1 MRPYSQWASLDS
13 SAVSSLGLVLMM
25 AVVFGVLLRIRNK
38 SRATWYL
45 IGFLGALLGVMVSR
59 SLAAIAFW
67 SWMRPIEHL
76 LIVWAVIPV
85 LQFAYHVPH
94 ASPGQAR
101 EARIA
106 LVLSV
111 IVALSGVWVL
121 IGQPLLFPN
130 VEPAPRAG
138 AIYALWSGLVF
149 LASIILLLR
158 RTVSL
163 SWSAQDGGASSRGD
177 LSTLAPHAT
186 PAPRRGCGAGG
197 AGGDLPSRVRRI
209 GSALIRP
216 VGRPAHTTRVFALV
230 LLCPLVL
237 MLLYVGLISRLEI
250 AELWDLALG
259 MQMALLAFV
268 FLCALAYLNY
278 APEPTTVMNKLM
290 LSTLVTVLVVVSGL
304 GEQLL
309 RSYKVE
315 YMQSLSSDAS
325 RVATLLASTR
335 PSAEQR
341 VDLDPESV
349 PASVAFVLSQPLSS
363 DAETPD
369 FAVHLMRDP
378 QRFDL
383 EYVKEQGFL
392 QVGSICQ
399 AGTSLE
405 SRFYC
410 AGELDI
416 VQGERRYVIGFD
428 SADTYLAR
436 LNARAL
442 PVVYTLLA
450 STLLIL
456 FVFPAFFRTSLVR
469 PLERLLEGVRQVNA
483 GDLDVSVPIQ
493 YNDEIGFL
501 TQSFNRMVASIQ
513 EGEAALR
520 RANLELEIRVD
531 QRTEA
536 LRQMAHEAQDARIAA
551 EEANLAKS
559 TFLANMSH
567 ELRTPLNAII
577 GFTRL
582 VKRRCQDVLPQKHAD
597 NLDKVLVSANYLL
610 ELINSVLD
618 LSKIEAGRVEVQA
631 STFALE
637 SLVDLCLETVQPL
650 VKNDRLRLVKA
661 IEPGLPVLSTD
672 HEKLRQILINLL
684 SNAVKFTEEGTVT
697 VSARCVDG
705 TLALAVSDTGIG
717 IPEDALERIF
727 VQFQQVDNST
737 TRRYGGT
744 GLGLSITRHLAR
756 LLKGDVTVESKV
768 GVGSTFTVTLPTCYG
783 TTAAESPAPSLT
795 SAPAQES
802 KEQPGPGPTVLVIDD
817 DPNVISLLQ
826 EDLAEEG
833 YRVIGATDGVEGLEK
848 AREIQPFAITLD
860 IMMAPKDGWQV
871 LHELKTDAATR
882 EIPVVIMSIVDNKE
896 LGYRLGA
903 SDYLVKPFDRESIL
917 GTLSRMSPA
926 RQAPQPVRLL
936 VVDDDPKVVDIVRQ
950 LLEDEPYEVRSA
962 QDGREA
968 LETIAQDCPDIILL
982 DLLMP
987 RLDGFGV
994 IEELEQTP
1002 TCRDIPIVVLTAKEL
1017 TADELTGLQQKVSKV
1032 VQKRA
1037 LGHEML
1043 VQELRYALQAYRQE
1057 VSSRA

>member
-1 MRPYSQWASLDS
+1 
-13 SAVSSLGLVLMM
+13 
-25 AVVFGVLLRIRNK
+25 
-38 SRATWYL
+38 
-45 IGFLGALLGVMVSR
+45 
-59 SLAAIAFW
+59 
-67 SWMRPIEHL
+67 
-76 LIVWAVIPV
+76 
-85 LQFAYHVPH
+85 
-94 ASPGQAR
+94 
-101 EARIA
+101 
-106 LVLSV
+106 
-111 IVALSGVWVL
+111 
-121 IGQPLLFPN
+121 
-130 VEPAPRAG
+130 
-138 AIYALWSGLVF
+138 
-149 LASIILLLR
+149 
-158 RTVSL
+158 
-163 SWSAQDGGASSRGD
+163 
-177 LSTLAPHAT
+177 
-186 PAPRRGCGAGG
+186 
-197 AGGDLPSRVRRI
+197 
-209 GSALIRP
+209 
-216 VGRPAHTTRVFALV
+216 
-230 LLCPLVL
+230 
-237 MLLYVGLISRLEI
+237 
-250 AELWDLALG
+250 
-259 MQMALLAFV
+259 
-268 FLCALAYLNY
+268 
-278 APEPTTVMNKLM
+278 
-290 LSTLVTVLVVVSGL
+290 
-304 GEQLL
+304 
-309 RSYKVE
+309 
-315 YMQSLSSDAS
+315 
-325 RVATLLASTR
+325 
-335 PSAEQR
+335 
-341 VDLDPESV
+341 
-349 PASVAFVLSQPLSS
+349 
-363 DAETPD
+363 
-369 FAVHLMRDP
+369 VHLMRDP

-399 AGTSLE
+399 AGTSQE

-917 GTLSRMSPA
+917 GTLSRMSPS